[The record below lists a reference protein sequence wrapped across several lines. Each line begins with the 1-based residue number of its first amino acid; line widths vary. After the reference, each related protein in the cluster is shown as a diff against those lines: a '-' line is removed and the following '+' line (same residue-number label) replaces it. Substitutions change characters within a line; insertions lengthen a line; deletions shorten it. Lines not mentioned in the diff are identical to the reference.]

1 MRTIKFRGLYSG
13 TWVYGNLILGKIE
26 NKEFAQIENTEFED
40 YQNWA
45 VDTETVGQFTGLL
58 DKNGKEIY
66 ESDVVRVDDDWD
78 KYGMT
83 AGESYEVYFNE
94 GGFRLKPK
102 YDKNARGYW
111 LEDNNEFEIIGNI
124 YENPELIEGATK

>member
-1 MRTIKFRGLYSG
+1 MREIKFKAWDTKQKRWRTDYDDVLIDQDGRLQCFVQIGYEGLMQE
-13 TWVYGNLILGKIE
+13 VKNVEIVL
-26 NKEFAQIENTEFED
+26 
-40 YQNWA
+40 
-45 VDTETVGQFTGLL
+45 FTGLL

-124 YENPELIEGATK
+124 YENPELIL